1 MTYVDLNSSLERNIK
16 YNNVESTKGDISTIC
31 KYLLSDRF
39 SYSMYD
45 LIKSY
50 KGIKTVD
57 TLEDADIIFADKC
70 LVDEKMSNIEDK
82 QTITQYDIDFW
93 NTILS

>member
-1 MTYVDLNSSLERNIK
+1 
-16 YNNVESTKGDISTIC
+16 
-31 KYLLSDRF
+31 
-39 SYSMYD
+39 MYD

-57 TLEDADIIFADKC
+57 TLEDADIIFADKY